1 MNSSSTTVGVVRT
14 GAYPELT
21 LTAVLV
27 GYFLGAFIT
36 VLDPL
41 QVNWAWFTPVLT
53 LGVIALF
60 IYTKAHHGEA
70 KASHRLSGNL
80 QILDTSLTN
89 ILNNLET
96 LNTDS
101 ASLPVYEA
109 RFEIDRLLREDLN
122 NFANARESMKHIF
135 GLQNYADVMSAF
147 AAGER
152 YINRVWSASTDG
164 YVDEV
169 HSYLD
174 RATQQFREARALF
187 TELQQQYKTALSPA

>member
-1 MNSSSTTVGVVRT
+1 MNIKT
-14 GAYPELT
+14 LT
-21 LTAVLV
+21 LLAIMAS
-27 GYFLGAFIT
+27 FLAGAFIS
-36 VLDPL
+36 VLDPT
-41 QVNWAWFTPVLT
+41 QVNWRWYVPVLI

-60 IYTKAHHGEA
+60 IYRKAHHTEA

-80 QILDTSLTN
+80 HILDTSLAY
-89 ILNNLET
+89 ILQNLEKI
-96 LNTDS
+96 NADS
-101 ASLPVYEA
+101 ESLPVYEA
-109 RFEIDRLLREDLN
+109 RFEIDHLLREDLN

-169 HSYLD
+169 HNYLD
-174 RATQQFREARALF
+174 RATQQIREARALF
-187 TELQQQYKTALSPA
+187 VELQQQYNSGKSFD

>member
-1 MNSSSTTVGVVRT
+1 MNIKTIS
-14 GAYPELT
+14 L
-21 LTAVLV
+21 LV
-27 GYFLGAFIT
+27 IMLSFLVGAFIT

-53 LGVIALF
+53 LGVVALF

-80 QILDTSLTN
+80 QILNTSLAN
-89 ILNNLET
+89 ILRNLET
-96 LNTDS
+96 LNDDS
-101 ASLPVYEA
+101 GNLPVYEA

-135 GLQNYADVMSAF
+135 GLQSYADVMSAF

-174 RATQQFREARALF
+174 RATMQFREARVLF
-187 TELQQQYKTALSPA
+187 TELQQQYKMALSPV